1 MQMEIERKF
10 LLKETP
16 EGFESARKYAIRQGY
31 LVSTDFR
38 EIRVRMKG
46 TDCFLTI
53 KDGRGLERAETEI
66 SISQAQFDQLWPLTE
81 GQRIQKT
88 RYLLPWKELT
98 IEVDVYDAPLAPLR
112 VAEVEFESREACEK
126 FVKPGFLGQEVTG
139 QKEYSNVY
147 LATAHQNRK
156 ETAD

>member
-16 EGFESARKYAIRQGY
+16 EGLESARKYAIRQGY
-31 LVSTDFR
+31 LVSTDSR

-46 TDCFLTI
+46 TDCFLTV

-66 SISQAQFDQLWPLTE
+66 RISQVQFDQLWPLTE

-88 RYLLPWKELT
+88 RYLLPWNKLT

-147 LATAHQNRK
+147 LARLS
-156 ETAD
+156 